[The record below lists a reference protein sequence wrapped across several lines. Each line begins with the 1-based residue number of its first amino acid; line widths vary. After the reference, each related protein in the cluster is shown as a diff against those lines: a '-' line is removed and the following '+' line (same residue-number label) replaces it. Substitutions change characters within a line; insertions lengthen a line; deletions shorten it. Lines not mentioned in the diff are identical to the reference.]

1 MESKL
6 ETYTFKCTHNPGE
19 HSCNGSHVFELDRNI
34 LPYLI
39 YHKIFRGK
47 SSVNKEMAESLFREF
62 KTYVEE
68 MHEVNQR
75 GQTLSHFSTIDITAE
90 LLQSF
95 NDTKYPSENLES

>member
-1 MESKL
+1 MENKL
-6 ETYTFKCTHNPGE
+6 ETYTFKCTHNQGT
-19 HSCNGSHVFELDRNI
+19 HHCNGSHVFELDRNI

-47 SSVNKEMAESLFREF
+47 SSVDEEIAESLFREF

-68 MHEVNQR
+68 MYELNQR
-75 GQTLSHFSTIDITAE
+75 DQPLIHFSTIDMTAE